1 MIINMV
7 NKLVDEKMEENAD
20 MAKKNRFPHVDIS
33 IGDKVK
39 EEILDMSS
47 QTQSQVAVGFQ
58 EMTNNDDADMIQ
70 QEMELVKDIESESDK
85 IWDIGSK
92 DGEIKMPPF
101 GSLSSLNGQVK
112 EEIDFNGEDE
122 TEVEKKKKDD
132 AKLKRELRKRNLML
146 VNEDKKSGFTFNEV
160 TRVGKGNDMYKY
172 QTLASAATLG
182 RLWDEGICEYQ
193 GNIQRGY
200 KLNSK
205 NEEVAVFSASH
216 VKKILESALTQKL
229 NGGVIT
235 LNILD
240 TIPINYDEDDRT
252 IQILPNQKLQILDGQ
267 HRIRCF
273 SAWNRL
279 YLKSPSSC
287 ISPEEFF
294 MPILIEHVSEFQAKM
309 IFSEYATKFLKISNS
324 RSLFLD
330 VDSNINRIATKV
342 MNNSLKSKVEVVS
355 NTISKKSDKIIT
367 FSVLTKGISAF
378 KPATQKECEK
388 VGNFLCLFW
397 EELIENFPKSM
408 GDVHPE
414 IRVSEKTKS
423 FANESMF
430 MIGYHHIAKM
440 LIDDE
445 DWKIKLKKLTMDGFM
460 NRTNPIWKDILRN
473 ENRIVNTSSTQT
485 TVINNMLN
493 QVIN

>member
-1 MIINMV
+1 MIIDMV
-7 NKLVDEKMEENAD
+7 NKLVDDTLKED
-20 MAKKNRFPHVDIS
+20 TGMAKKNKDRFTQMDITKDDINQGEADAQMIQDLEMS
-33 IGDKVK
+33 KEEVAVGLDMEKWEEPRKVESNVLSLADKYK
-39 EEILDMSS
+39 LEDEEILA
-47 QTQSQVAVGFQ
+47 QKLK
-58 EMTNNDDADMIQ
+58 EAD
-70 QEMELVKDIESESDK
+70 ELRKTESEVKDLSGES
-85 IWDIGSK
+85 GT
-92 DGEIKMPPF
+92 
-101 GSLSSLNGQVK
+101 
-112 EEIDFNGEDE
+112 EEEKRKREDE
-122 TEVEKKKKDD
+122 LLKK
-132 AKLKRELRKRNLML
+132 EIRKRNLKL
-146 VNEDKKSGFTFNEV
+146 RKEDIESGFTFTDV
-160 TRVGKGNDMYKY
+160 TRVSRGNDSYKY

-182 RLWDEGICEYQ
+182 RLWDEQILEYRGQ
-193 GNIQRGY
+193 IQRGY

-240 TIPINYDEDDRT
+240 TIPINFDEDDKT
-252 IQILPNQKLQILDGQ
+252 IQLLPEQKLQILDGQ

-279 YLKSPSSC
+279 FLKSPSSC

-294 MPILIEHVSEFQAKM
+294 MPILIEHVSENNAKL

-330 VDSNINRIATKV
+330 VDSNINKIARKV
-342 MNNSLKSKVEVVS
+342 MSKTLNNKVEVVS
-355 NTISKKSDKIIT
+355 NTIKKNSDKIIS

-378 KPATQKECEK
+378 KPATPKECEK

-414 IRVSEKTKS
+414 VRAFEKSKS

-430 MIGYHHIAKM
+430 MIGYHHVAKL

-445 DWKIKLKKLTMDGFM
+445 DWKIKLKKLTMGGFM

-493 QVIN
+493 QVVN